1 MSEESVIR
9 IIKDFSAFDA
19 VGITCNF
26 DNFAVMNQTVNNGVC
41 DDSVAKHISPF
52 RKRLIS
58 GKDSRSELISCGN
71 QLKETK
77 GGVLINRQIADLVNN

>member
-19 VGITCNF
+19 VGIAGNF
-26 DNFAVMNQTVNNGVC
+26 DNFAVMNQTNNNGVC